1 MEAKHISPRGC
12 IVFIKCLFSCF
23 SFSTALPSDVRTHV
37 VTLLKRHNI
46 VFGNYRWTEFDEE
59 FLQKH
64 VESVVL
70 VDLGVTV
77 VHASSIL
84 IVNAPP
90 PPTILFNVVAMF
102 SDSAT

>member
-1 MEAKHISPRGC
+1 M
-12 IVFIKCLFSCF
+12 
-23 SFSTALPSDVRTHV
+23 RTHV

-46 VFGNYRWTEFDEE
+46 IFGNYRWTEFDEE

-77 VHASSIL
+77 EHASSIY
-84 IVNAPP
+84 IVN
-90 PPTILFNVVAMF
+90 VF
-102 SDSAT
+102 SPYFI

>member
-1 MEAKHISPRGC
+1 MYVIYT
-12 IVFIKCLFSCF
+12 VFICLFVC
-23 SFSTALPSDVRTHV
+23 FSTASPSDVRTHV

-46 VFGNYRWTEFDEE
+46 IFGNYRWTEFDEE

-77 VHASSIL
+77 VHASAI
-84 IVNAPP
+84 
-90 PPTILFNVVAMF
+90 
-102 SDSAT
+102 